1 MALQPID
8 IDTPQPNGKRG
19 DPARVMAQKV
29 NVNDAY
35 LEGLANEA
43 KDAVAGA
50 VKKAGDGMTGGLT
63 WKLSANGAML
73 GVQNDG
79 SGNPVLRG
87 LNSAGNA
94 DGLLKMAGSLI
105 LVSAPG
111 IRFDT
116 NQLKVVGNNILP
128 GQYQGYVIGSW
139 NAKPGDNDDRIE
151 MQYYRETAD
160 GSTSWSAFNWRFGRV
175 VDATTQQFFEF
186 HRAGRFDIV
195 ANSQRFQFQAN
206 GNATAP
212 GSFVNGGSD
221 PAIKDAE
228 SLRPITGATD
238 ALLGLNVRIGKYL
251 PQYNADGLDRA
262 FVMADDAMRQHTP
275 QVIIEDVIDG
285 QYAGWATDQLIAYL
299 VAAHQEG
306 CQREDALRLQVDALE
321 GRIAALEAAGA
332 QPKVAA

>member
-19 DPARVMAQKV
+19 DPARVMAQKI
-29 NVNDAY
+29 NANNEY
-35 LEGLANEA
+35 LDGLAT
-43 KDAVAGA
+43 GA

-73 GVQNDG
+73 GVLNDG

-105 LVSAPG
+105 LGSAPAV
-111 IRFDT
+111 RFDT
-116 NQLKVVGNNILP
+116 NQLKVVGNNIP
-128 GQYQGYVIGSW
+128 AGQYQGYILGSW

-160 GSTSWSAFNWRFGRV
+160 GSTSWSSFNWRIGRV
-175 VDATTQQFFEF
+175 VDATTQQFIEF
-186 HRAGRFDIV
+186 HRLGRLDIAV
-195 ANSQRFQFQAN
+195 GVQRFQFQSN

-221 PAIKDAE
+221 PKIKDAG
-228 SLRPITGATD
+228 SLRPIVGATE
-238 ALLGLNVRIGKYL
+238 ALRGLNVRIGKYL
-251 PQYNADGLDRA
+251 AQYNPDGLDRA

-275 QVIIEDVIDG
+275 QVIIEKVIDG

-299 VAAHQEG
+299 VAAHDEG
-306 CQREDALRLQVDALE
+306 CQREEAMRLQIDALE
-321 GRIAALEAAGA
+321 ARLATLEAAGA
-332 QPKVAA
+332 QPEGAA